1 MSRQPVVASRT
12 AAAFAVAVIVFVGL
26 LPGAARAANHNV
38 DVSCCS
44 FTPAYLEIQQG
55 DTVTWN
61 WTDFA
66 LHTVTSGL
74 SSNPAD
80 NPGALFDT
88 PQMTFGATFVF
99 QFNNPGNVPYF
110 CRPHE
115 LPPFN
120 MKGTIVVR
128 CANPDTSCRAGNVDT
143 GGGGA
148 PVDVLFVNG
157 SAGTPPEREVIVTAN
172 TQVAITINKPP
183 AGGTGLYVFWIAV
196 REPCVGDA
204 TPAVLNTNAGMQA
217 IGTSCFCLPVNNTV
231 MPGSCPC
238 SLYRELGRVSRSIL
252 GAPTAA
258 ALCVPHRV
266 ANPRA
271 PTTFMT
277 SFRPGIY
284 AVLGAIL
291 DPNSASGPKPVS
303 LTNTVVIVARP

>member
-26 LPGAARAANHNV
+26 LPGAARAANFDVLV
-38 DVSCCS
+38 DCCS
-44 FTPAYLEIQQG
+44 FSPAYLEIQQG
-55 DTVTWN
+55 DTVTWH
-61 WTDFA
+61 WMDSIGFP
-66 LHTVTSGL
+66 HTATSGRT
-74 SSNPAD
+74 SAPAD
-80 NPGALFDT
+80 NPGALFDAPLNSAST
-88 PQMTFGATFVF
+88 TFAF
-99 QFNNPGNVPYF
+99 QFNNAGNVPYF
-110 CRPHE
+110 CRFHE
-115 LPPFN
+115 LD

-204 TPAVLNTNAGMQA
+204 TPAVLNTSAGMQA